1 MPSNFSSNDT
11 IFFFSISAIV
21 CIYINNII
29 YKRDQSINNI
39 VKNAIKQQC
48 GGPTKST
55 AKIASDFKRPDGLT
69 VIYPDQLQKFLE
81 NATNNGKVLRI
92 FNQTGTIEPDK
103 QKDILNLSANRI
115 EDIEYIGRIDAVISN
130 GRIIEKSKYT
140 CYAERS

>member
-1 MPSNFSSNDT
+1 MNSNHNNNNNNNT
-11 IFFFSISAIV
+11 QLKG
-21 CIYINNII
+21 INNII
-29 YKRDQSINNI
+29 
-39 VKNAIKQQC
+39 KNAIKQQC
-48 GGPTKST
+48 GGLLSCIGVAPTKST

-69 VIYPDQLQKFLE
+69 VMYPDQLQKFLE
-81 NATNNGKVLRI
+81 NATNNGAKVLRI

-140 CYAERS
+140 RYAERS